1 METSLFFD
9 IFLTY
14 LKSIIIC
21 EKGDKMKKRN
31 IFLLA
36 SLFIGGL
43 SLASCSNSK
52 IVNNDDNSNNYI
64 TNGANVINSNNDTFE
79 TNNLKYTPVYEAL
92 DASYNETDLTSK
104 EDNIEDT
111 VSNIY
116 DSVVSISATST
127 SSISSGSAV
136 FFAKDNKLGFSY
148 LLTCFHVI
156 DGAYDFSIKESDGDT
171 YEAYLVAGYEDEDL
185 AIMAIKPE
193 SDDEITYA
201 SLFSDSDTLKL
212 GSTVICIGNPLGIL
226 PGSVSKGVISYN
238 NRVVSVDTYKKQ
250 TLIQTDVA
258 INSGNSGGGL
268 FNNAGALIGIVSA
281 KYSSSGIEGLGFA
294 IPSNTIKDVITELF
308 RTAKYDTANQVWEE
322 GYYEGDYEFAFEISL
337 GTYERGYGF
346 NQTRETVAYISSVN
360 SNETYTG
367 NELKTNDIIRAI
379 NIDYKDDSI
388 LDTSLDSFNSITEIM
403 NYLYNANLN
412 IGDTITFSVTRSNQ
426 KVDVTFNVIQ
436 YKYSI

>member
-1 METSLFFD
+1 
-9 IFLTY
+9 
-14 LKSIIIC
+14 
-21 EKGDKMKKRN
+21 MKKRYL
-31 IFLLA
+31 IMAAFL
-36 SLFIGGL
+36 FVGTFT
-43 SLASCSNSK
+43 LASCNNSSIIK
-52 IVNNDDNSNNYI
+52 NDEDSTLL
-64 TNGANVINSNNDTFE
+64 TNGANVTNQVNSLNQSESLKYDPVYVDTSVELGTIAEASNSNDIE
-79 TNNLKYTPVYEAL
+79 TAVEK
-92 DASYNETDLTSK
+92 
-104 EDNIEDT
+104 
-111 VSNIY
+111 IY
-116 DSVVSISATST
+116 DSVTSITATSA

-136 FFAKDNKLGFSY
+136 FFAKDNTLGFSY
-148 LLTCFHVI
+148 LVTCFHVI
-156 DGAYDFSIKESDGDT
+156 DGAYSFTVTESDGDT
-171 YEAYLVAGYEDEDL
+171 YQASLVAGYEDEDL
-185 AIMAIKPE
+185 AILAIETPE
-193 SDDEITYA
+193 ADDLTYA
-201 SLFSDSDTLKL
+201 SFFSNTDTLKL
-212 GSTVICIGNPLGIL
+212 GSTVICIGNPLGKL
-226 PGSVSKGVISYN
+226 PGSVSRGVVSYN
-238 NRVVSVDTYKKQ
+238 NRVVKVDSYKSQ

-412 IGDTITFSVTRSNQ
+412 VGDTITFSVTRSNQ